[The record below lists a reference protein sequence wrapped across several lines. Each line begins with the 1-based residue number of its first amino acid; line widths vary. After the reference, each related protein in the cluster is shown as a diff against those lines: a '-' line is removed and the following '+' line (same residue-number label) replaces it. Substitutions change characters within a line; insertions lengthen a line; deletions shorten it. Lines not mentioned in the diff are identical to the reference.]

1 MRVAAESKARVEKRR
16 LDFEME
22 KWSSEALRVS
32 EQRSLEQERLAFEKT
47 KWEKERED
55 REDREQERKQEHR
68 FQVLSSLIE
77 KDLSAK
83 DSEEFL
89 KLL

>member
-1 MRVAAESKARVEKRR
+1 MRVAAESKARVKKRR

-22 KWSSEALRVS
+22 KWSSEAPRAS

-47 KWEKERED
+47 TWEKEREG
-55 REDREQERKQEHR
+55 REQERKQEHR

-77 KDLSAK
+77 KGLSAK

-89 KLL
+89 KL